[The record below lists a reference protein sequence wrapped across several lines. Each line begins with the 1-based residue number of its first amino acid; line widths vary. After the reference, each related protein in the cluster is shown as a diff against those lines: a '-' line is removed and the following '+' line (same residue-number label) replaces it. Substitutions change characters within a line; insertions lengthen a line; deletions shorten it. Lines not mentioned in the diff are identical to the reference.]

1 MIWALLWSIHL
12 STWHLQVFP
21 QSEITF
27 TYMFDAQVTGFQAGG
42 TWRTHSDKQ
51 WQSIMRSCAHILHA
65 RHGFECTQFEYTP
78 AHQGEFWNELADRL
92 AKFAVTYPEDVPDC
106 AAWWHLL
113 GNADSELFQ
122 HVWMWEDMCRGNPNL
137 PNIYGD
143 YLCHITHPPPEA
155 TVKTFEVPTN
165 DNKDSVGP
173 DHLTPIRLKCAS
185 ANVLTLLGGTKQ
197 KPMQNAGRQLVL
209 MHQFDEAK
217 YHIVAVQ
224 ETRMKKQPPSN
235 DMFHIIH
242 AAADQQ
248 GHDGIQVWITKRQML
263 GKMKVLP
270 EHLRIVH
277 STPNTLIVKMNH
289 PACRLAIVATHAPH
303 GDRPEHESQAHWD
316 DIDQALSRCSDH
328 DILFLGDVNGRVGSE
343 LSESIGG
350 HQPDKETR
358 TGHIFHRWL
367 RTHSL
372 FLPATYDSMHRGQ
385 AATYTT
391 PNGLS
396 EARIDFVALPN
407 RPDITDICSYIDRN
421 IDLTIN
427 REDHAAICCEF
438 TMPHNTRSSQQ
449 PVGLTPLWDTHNL
462 ATVLTAPNGHATLH
476 DMFSGIAWDVDVH
489 SHAEQLAS
497 DAAHALSLMS
507 PPTPRVWRK
516 RHLQDETKELVTQ
529 KKHSFRCVKWAKHI
543 KKVTLQKQHLVI
555 WHIISRNRRKRDK
568 SDAIPLAPIDAACR
582 SWVRQWN
589 QYQAVLQ
596 HQYKSLCT
604 RTRQAILDDDRAFF
618 AELAEQ
624 ASRTYTNEGLT
635 GLWMKIKYALPRQKT
650 KRKQV
655 PHDIDD
661 ELQCH
666 FAQLEAGTI
675 QKKDQF
681 LNECLQRQMKQQ
693 ENLPHERWLH
703 LSELPRLFEIEAI
716 CLKQKPRRAP
726 GLDKIPAEICKFG
739 SCALAPHLQRLM
751 MKTML
756 SASEPSQYKGGL
768 LRTIYKKGPYNDP
781 TSFRGILLANCFAKV
796 QHSWS
801 RGRALEVLQ
810 REQFCGQFG
819 GLPSQ
824 QTNTGI
830 SIIKGFNRIG
840 RVKHISTATIYLD
853 IHAAFHHMLREWI
866 FLVENPL
873 LQHEL
878 SRIFNPDERDIP
890 ELAKSLAKACEEE
903 TMPFPSGLRQLLH
916 DIHQS
921 TFFVMNEQ
929 QDTVTHTRRG
939 TRPGSP
945 LADVG
950 YNLLMARI
958 MQQAYQKMQENP
970 VYQEGMDRI
979 GVATPPVIWVD
990 DVAVPLATSR
1000 ASDLQPLVE
1009 DMIRLLHSCFMHHG
1023 LTPNFH
1029 PGKTEVIMMHRGHQS
1044 DACRAKLFT
1053 GDTIPVVVTAS
1064 EDYILSVRVVA
1075 TYKHLGARQGMNA
1088 DIDQEIK
1095 VRLAQARQAYEEMR
1109 RPIFKGNKLPT
1120 QVKLRLFQSLIMSR
1134 MLYGCGVWSDIP
1146 AAALHKLESSL
1157 VSYYRSI
1164 INDGWWNAACSTTAE
1179 LLAHNQLPSFRVI
1192 LAKHRLLYLRHLALH
1207 RKDFHWNL
1215 LVTEASH
1222 GTGWLCE
1229 VKEDLR
1235 WMSTVVVL
1243 PFDCQGHQMDWEGV
1257 LCAIAACKPW
1267 KAWVRRAVNRHTLQE
1282 KIANTT
1288 TKLHQDIIGELQT
1301 LNIDVQHEDE
1311 TAEPDQFAFTCHHC
1325 QASFP
1330 TNQQLAVHQ
1339 WRRHQ
1344 IHAEESM
1351 YIQSSVCAGCLKEHW
1366 TTARVRQHLKYRANG
1381 CYDRI
1386 AGARAPDT
1394 PEVVLAPAHLKDVK
1408 RLPAQRLH
1416 SGPLRPTSTQR
1427 IRTSLRQQ
1435 VRDLQQEGKDSYAW
1449 WWPPDH
1455 PAVTDPVMTALT
1467 AAVQQWLSQDE
1478 EVSEQSFHEVILT
1491 TLADQTMSHAQS
1503 SRIYVHWVEQH
1514 FADAIDGCTS
1524 VDHLHA
1530 AEVGHY
1536 SLLQELDCWKF
1547 RSRMESLMQQLRDLV
1562 DGPPREQ
1569 MQHAGHCQNRD
1580 LCHKIASHYTAMQLD
1595 EERRQRWR
1603 ILCQPHIDAKLR
1615 GRLFIAVHLYSGRR
1629 RTEDFQDHLQRLLP
1643 IPGIEVAVISI
1654 DTAISETMN
1663 IHSTDLWQPLV
1674 NAARCQRI
1682 GALLMG
1688 PPCESWS
1695 SARHQT
1701 LDAEDGTSG
1710 RRGPR
1715 PLRSATEPWGIQCL
1729 SIPELMQILIGT
1741 TLLLKGIFLLVLVAA
1756 YGGLTI
1762 CEHPGIPFDE
1772 THASIWRTGLIKML
1786 VRNGWFLKLCSIM
1799 QWRFGSPGVKPT
1811 ALMYTGVQLPA
1822 ILRRYELQGIQKP
1835 TQLLIGRNESGSF
1848 RTSAAKEYPG
1858 QLNAAFAGAAFEA
1871 LQKFSL
1877 APGKDE
1883 HQWDQAWLRN
1893 LISLCST
1900 IDKDEWM
1907 PDYQPE
1913 SRP

>member
-1 MIWALLWSIHL
+1 
-12 STWHLQVFP
+12 
-21 QSEITF
+21 
-27 TYMFDAQVTGFQAGG
+27 
-42 TWRTHSDKQ
+42 
-51 WQSIMRSCAHILHA
+51 
-65 RHGFECTQFEYTP
+65 
-78 AHQGEFWNELADRL
+78 
-92 AKFAVTYPEDVPDC
+92 
-106 AAWWHLL
+106 
-113 GNADSELFQ
+113 
-122 HVWMWEDMCRGNPNL
+122 
-137 PNIYGD
+137 
-143 YLCHITHPPPEA
+143 
-155 TVKTFEVPTN
+155 
-165 DNKDSVGP
+165 
-173 DHLTPIRLKCAS
+173 
-185 ANVLTLLGGTKQ
+185 
-197 KPMQNAGRQLVL
+197 

-248 GHDGIQVWITKRQML
+248 GHDGIQVWISKRQML
-263 GKMKVLP
+263 GTMKVLP

-277 STPNTLIVKMNH
+277 STPNTLVVKMNH
-289 PACRLAIVATHAPH
+289 PTCRLAIVATHAPH

-316 DIDQALSRCSDH
+316 GIDQALTRCSDH
-328 DILFLGDVNGRVGSE
+328 DVLFLGDVNGRVGSE
-343 LSESIGG
+343 LSSSIGG
-350 HQPDKETR
+350 HQPNKETR
-358 TGHIFHRWL
+358 TGQIFHRWL

-372 FLPATYDSMHRGQ
+372 FLPATFASMHRGQ

-396 EARIDFVALPN
+396 QARIDFVALPH
-407 RPDITDICSYIDRN
+407 RPNMTDICSYVDRD
-421 IDLTIN
+421 IALTIH

-438 TMPHNTRSSQQ
+438 TIPHNAKHEHQ
-449 PVGLTPLWDTHNL
+449 PVEAHPQWDTTNL
-462 ATVLTAPNGHATLH
+462 ANVLTAPNGHVTLH
-476 DMFSGIAWDVDVH
+476 DMFGNVAWDVDVH
-489 SHAEQLAS
+489 SHAEQLAR
-497 DAAHALSLMS
+497 DATHALSLIS

-543 KKVTLQKQHLVI
+543 KKVTLQKQHLAI
-555 WHIISRNRRKRDK
+555 WHIISHNRRNRDRTGT
-568 SDAIPLAPIDAACR
+568 IPLAPIDAACR
-582 SWVRQWN
+582 RWVSQWN

-596 HQYKSLCT
+596 YQYKLICIQT
-604 RTRQAILDDDRAFF
+604 QQAILDDDRAFF

-635 GLWMKIKYALPRQKT
+635 GLWKKLKYALPRQKA

-681 LNECLQRQMKQQ
+681 LHECLQR
-693 ENLPHERWLH
+693 
-703 LSELPRLFEIEAI
+703 
-716 CLKQKPRRAP
+716 
-726 GLDKIPAEICKFG
+726 
-739 SCALAPHLQRLM
+739 
-751 MKTML
+751 
-756 SASEPSQYKGGL
+756 
-768 LRTIYKKGPYNDP
+768 
-781 TSFRGILLANCFAKV
+781 
-796 QHSWS
+796 
-801 RGRALEVLQ
+801 
-810 REQFCGQFG
+810 
-819 GLPSQ
+819 
-824 QTNTGI
+824 
-830 SIIKGFNRIG
+830 
-840 RVKHISTATIYLD
+840 
-853 IHAAFHHMLREWI
+853 
-866 FLVENPL
+866 
-873 LQHEL
+873 
-878 SRIFNPDERDIP
+878 RIFNPDERNIP
-890 ELAKSLAKACEEE
+890 ELAAALATACEED
-903 TMPFPSGLRQLLH
+903 TMQFPPGLRQLLH

-921 TFFVMNEQ
+921 TFFVMDEK

-945 LADVG
+945 LGDVG

-970 VYQEGMDRI
+970 VYQEGMERI
-979 GVATPPVIWVD
+979 GVATPPITWVD
-990 DVAVPLATSR
+990 DVAVPLAANR

-1009 DMIRLLHSCFMHHG
+1009 DMIRLLHSCFMQHG

-1146 AAALHKLESSL
+1146 AAVLHKLESSL

-1179 LLAHNQLPSFRVI
+1179 LLAQNQLPSFRVI

-1207 RKDFHWNL
+1207 RKEFHWNL
-1215 LVTEASH
+1215 LVTEAHH

-1243 PFDCQGHQMDWEGV
+1243 PFDCQGHQMDWDTV
-1257 LCAIAACKPW
+1257 LCDIAACKPW

-1282 KIANTT
+1282 KIAHTT

-1301 LNIDVQHEDE
+1301 LNIEVQHEDE
-1311 TAEPDQFAFTCHHC
+1311 TADPDQFVFTCNQC

-1381 CYDRI
+1381 CFDRI
-1386 AGARAPDT
+1386 ARARAPDT
-1394 PEVVLAPAHLKDVK
+1394 PEVVLAPTHLRDVK

-1435 VRDLQQEGKDSYAW
+1435 VRELQQEGQDSYAW
-1449 WWPPDH
+1449 WWPPDY
-1455 PAVTDPVMTALT
+1455 PTLTNPVLSALT
-1467 AAVQQWLSQDE
+1467 AAVEQWLNQDE
-1478 EVSEQSFHEVILT
+1478 DVSEQSFHEVILT
-1491 TLADQTMSHAQS
+1491 TLDDQTMLHAQS
-1503 SRIYVHWVEQH
+1503 SRIYVHWVEHH
-1514 FADAIDGCTS
+1514 FADAIGECTS

-1536 SLLQELDCWKF
+1536 SLLQELDWWKF
-1547 RSRMESLMQQLRDLV
+1547 RSKMESLMQQLRDLV
-1562 DGPPREQ
+1562 DGLPQEG
-1569 MQHAGHCQNRD
+1569 MQHEGHRQNRD
-1580 LCHKIASHYTAMQLD
+1580 LCHKIESHYTAMKLD

-1615 GRLFIAVHLYSGRR
+1615 GRLFLAVHLYSGRR

-1695 SARHQT
+1695 SARHQA
-1701 LDAEDGTSG
+1701 LGAEDGTSG
-1710 RRGPR
+1710 GRGPR

-1741 TLLLKGIFLLVLVAA
+1741 TLLLKGLFLLVLVAA

-1772 THASIWRTGLIKML
+1772 THASIWRTGLVKML

-1811 ALMYTGVQLPA
+1811 ALMDTGVQLPA

-1835 TQLLIGRNESGSF
+1835 TQLLIGRSESGSF

-1871 LQKFSL
+1871 LQRFSL

-1883 HQWDQAWLRN
+1883 QQWDQAWLQN